1 MARVRHT
8 SLAARSI
15 YLVFVLP
22 AVLSLALGGAVIGA
36 ILQEPDRSLDLTGAG
51 GGGEAPLV
59 SDRVAILGLSSSYG
73 MSETITLGV
82 AALDDS
88 FDCGD
93 LYVTISR
100 AGDGEAIFQDGYF
113 AQCYAEGGLPL
124 PVEEGRYAKSFDIPG
139 SYEITA
145 SLVSPRGTEAA
156 SVRGVFTVG

>member
-22 AVLSLALGGAVIGA
+22 AVLSLALGGAVIGT

-93 LYVTISR
+93 LYVTITH
-100 AGDGEAIFQDGYF
+100 AGTGEVVYHDGYF
-113 AQCYAEGGLPL
+113 GQCYVASRSTM
-124 PVEEGRYAKSFDIPG
+124 PVDETYTKSLDVPG
-139 SYEITA
+139 SYEVRVD
-145 SLVSPRGTEAA
+145 LKDVRGAGTA
-156 SVRGVFTVG
+156 SVRGVFTVQ